1 MKKHIFKK
9 SLTTASMLLVAM
21 VSYAQSSSSGYFL
34 EGYNQRYQLNPAFAP
49 ERSVFVAV
57 PFLSNIQVD
66 AQGNVGLSNF
76 LYESKSKPGMLTT
89 FMSSEVDKE
98 AFLDALPNAAQF
110 NVGVNLDV
118 LAFGMGNKR
127 WFTTFNLKLRNNE
140 RISIPKE
147 MFEFMKSSLA
157 EDNYMINDINVN
169 SISYVEW
176 SLTHSHK
183 IGDNLTIGGGLKFI
197 EGIAYADMN
206 IDEIDARISD
216 DAWKVKTNGTLRA
229 SIPGARFKYNSE
241 TNSLDGMEN
250 YKFKTPSSFGFAIDL
265 GAEYDFKDLVKGLKV
280 SAAITDLGF
289 VSWGDM
295 NTFATNN
302 REYVTFEGFN
312 NYDVNS
318 DNNDDPMEK
327 MQDDLNDMIRLY
339 QTADNGKES
348 IGLDATFRLGAS
360 YDMPMVDWLSF
371 GQLFTARTGVYPY
384 LESRTSVCMS
394 PSSWFDATANLGFTS
409 YGTTM
414 GLLLN
419 LHPKGVNFFLA
430 VDRLKAEFNPQ
441 FIPVND
447 FGLNF
452 SLGLNLAFGTKGSK

>member
-1 MKKHIFKK
+1 MKKQIFKK
-9 SLTTASMLLVAM
+9 SFVAASMLLMAVM
-21 VSYAQSSSSGYFL
+21 SYAQSSSSGYFL

-49 ERSVFVAV
+49 EHSVFVAI

-76 LYESKSKPGMLTT
+76 LYESKNKPGMLTT
-89 FMSSEVDKE
+89 FMSSEIDKE
-98 AFLDALPNAAQF
+98 TFLNALPNAAQF
-110 NVGVNLDV
+110 NVGVNMDL
-118 LAFGMGNKR
+118 LAFGMGNKK

-140 RISIPKE
+140 QISIPKE
-147 MFEFMKSSLA
+147 LFEFMKASLA
-157 EDNYMINDINVN
+157 EDDYMINDINVN

-183 IGDNLTIGGGLKFI
+183 IGDNLTIGGALKFI
-197 EGIAYADMN
+197 EGIAYADVN

-216 DAWKVKTNGTLRA
+216 EAWKVKTNGTMRT
-229 SIPGARFKYNSE
+229 SVPGLNYKYNSE
-241 TNSLDGMEN
+241 SNSLDGIEE
-250 YKFKTPSSFGFAIDL
+250 YEFTVPSSFGFAMDM
-265 GAEYDFKDLVKGLKV
+265 GAEYDFKDIVDGLKV
-280 SAAITDLGF
+280 SAAITDIGF
-289 VSWGDM
+289 VNWSNM
-295 NTFATNN
+295 NTFATDNK
-302 REYVTFEGFN
+302 EYVSFDGFN
-312 NYDVNS
+312 NYDING
-318 DNNDDPMEK
+318 NNDDPMEK
-327 MQDDLNDMIRLY
+327 LEDDLNDMIRLY
-339 QTADNGKES
+339 QTANNGKES

-360 YDMPMVDWLSF
+360 YDLPMVDWLSF

-394 PSSWFDATANLGFTS
+394 PCSWFDATGNLGFTS

-452 SLGLNLAFGTKGSK
+452 SLGLSLAFGNKGSK

>member
-1 MKKHIFKK
+1 MKKQIFKK
-9 SLTTASMLLVAM
+9 SFVAASMLLMAVM
-21 VSYAQSSSSGYFL
+21 SYAQSSSSGYFL

-49 ERSVFVAV
+49 EHSVFVAI

-76 LYESKSKPGMLTT
+76 LYESKNKPGMLTT
-89 FMSSEVDKE
+89 FMSSEIDKE
-98 AFLDALPNAAQF
+98 TFLNALPNAAQF
-110 NVGVNLDV
+110 NVGVNMDL
-118 LAFGMGNKR
+118 LAFGMGNKK

-140 RISIPKE
+140 QISIPKE
-147 MFEFMKSSLA
+147 LFEFMKASLA
-157 EDNYMINDINVN
+157 EDDYMISDINVN

-183 IGDNLTIGGGLKFI
+183 IGDNLTIGGALKFI
-197 EGIAYADMN
+197 EGIAYADVN

-216 DAWKVKTNGTLRA
+216 EAWKVKTNGTMRT
-229 SIPGARFKYNSE
+229 SVPGLNYKYNSE
-241 TNSLDGMEN
+241 SKSLDGIEE
-250 YKFKTPSSFGFAIDL
+250 YEFTVPSSFGFAMDM
-265 GAEYDFKDLVKGLKV
+265 GAEYDFKDIVDGLKV
-280 SAAITDLGF
+280 SAAITDIGF
-289 VSWGDM
+289 VNWSNM
-295 NTFATNN
+295 NTFATDNK
-302 REYVTFEGFN
+302 EYVSFDGFN
-312 NYDVNS
+312 NYDING
-318 DNNDDPMEK
+318 NNDDPMEK
-327 MQDDLNDMIRLY
+327 LEDDLNDMIRLY
-339 QTADNGKES
+339 QTANNGKES

-360 YDMPMVDWLSF
+360 YDLPMVDWLSF

-394 PSSWFDATANLGFTS
+394 PCSWFDATGNLGFTS

-452 SLGLNLAFGTKGSK
+452 SLGLSLAFGNKGSK

>member
-1 MKKHIFKK
+1 MKKQIFKK
-9 SLTTASMLLVAM
+9 SFVAASMLLMAVM
-21 VSYAQSSSSGYFL
+21 SYAQSSSSGYFL

-49 ERSVFVAV
+49 EHSVFVAI

-76 LYESKSKPGMLTT
+76 LYESKNKPGMLTT
-89 FMSSEVDKE
+89 FMSSEIDKE
-98 AFLDALPNAAQF
+98 TFLNALPNAAQF
-110 NVGVNLDV
+110 NVGVNMDL
-118 LAFGMGNKR
+118 LAFGMGNKK

-140 RISIPKE
+140 QISIPKE
-147 MFEFMKSSLA
+147 LFEFMKASLA
-157 EDNYMINDINVN
+157 EDDYMINDINVN

-183 IGDNLTIGGGLKFI
+183 IGDNLTIGGALKFI
-197 EGIAYADMN
+197 EGIAYADVN

-216 DAWKVKTNGTLRA
+216 EAWKVKTNGTMRT
-229 SIPGARFKYNSE
+229 SVPGLNYKYNSE
-241 TNSLDGMEN
+241 SKSLDGIEE
-250 YKFKTPSSFGFAIDL
+250 YEFTVPSSFGFAMDM
-265 GAEYDFKDLVKGLKV
+265 GAEYDFKDIVDGLKV
-280 SAAITDLGF
+280 SAAITDIGF
-289 VSWGDM
+289 VNWSNM
-295 NTFATNN
+295 NTFATDNK
-302 REYVTFEGFN
+302 EYVSFDGFN
-312 NYDVNS
+312 NYDING
-318 DNNDDPMEK
+318 NNDDPMEK
-327 MQDDLNDMIRLY
+327 LEDDLNDMIRLY
-339 QTADNGKES
+339 QTANNGKES

-360 YDMPMVDWLSF
+360 YDLPMVDWLSF

-394 PSSWFDATANLGFTS
+394 PCSWFDATGNLGFTS

-452 SLGLNLAFGTKGSK
+452 SLGLSLAFGNKGSK